1 MPNVSSF
8 GAQTDNSTVQGTV
21 TDRAMVIPDIP
32 PQGLM
37 SVGPRVTPHFVKP
50 SLWSALTTYHFFD
63 AVHDAA
69 GASYVAIKPEVPAGT
84 ELTDEGYWFLWADP
98 NSQFADLSELVKT
111 YNGRITKNTSD
122 ISAEVTRA
130 TEAEKTK
137 APINHASEKTIYG
150 IGNSTVYGHVKL
162 ADNDTPATSGPN
174 DGVAVTPKMLN
185 DDIAKVK
192 GTALYI
198 GNSYTDGVGSTNR
211 SGLYAR
217 TKDLFN
223 KSYKYAGSG
232 SGFIDTS
239 RSEGPNFKTLLQR
252 AIDEAKIDNST
263 ITHLIVI
270 GAWGESRIIA
280 DGNVVKL
287 KQGINDFC
295 ELAEKN
301 FPNLTRMVY
310 FYAESRVQNY
320 IGSSS
325 FGNEMAV
332 HVNRGWLFSQTKMEY
347 MGWGGF
353 NILFNANCFS
363 QDGYHPNDTG
373 YDILA
378 SAFKAAFNGN
388 LQYKTFNIVYTGVDW
403 SQILNN
409 LDADIK
415 FTLTPDNITIKPI
428 AFKFSNV
435 TNITANKDVTI
446 KTIAATDA
454 SSLPGS
460 YRSNGSYNLA
470 TIPIIGNSCNL
481 QLLIIARGN
490 SDGTIDIRARLYS
503 DTNNSTLKEQFL
515 SEQKTLMLFDIES
528 N

>member
-8 GAQTDNSTVQGTV
+8 GTQTDNSVVQGTV

-84 ELTDEGYWFLWADP
+84 ELTDEDYWFLWTDP

-111 YNGRITKNTSD
+111 YNGRIAQNTSD

-137 APINHASEKTIYG
+137 APINHASKETIYG
-150 IGNSTVYGHVKL
+150 IGNSTVYGHIKL
-162 ADNDTPATSGPN
+162 ADNDTPEMSGPN

-185 DDIAKVK
+185 EGIAKVK
-192 GTALYI
+192 GTAIYI

-211 SGLYAR
+211 TGLYAR
-217 TKDLFN
+217 TKDLFD

-232 SGFIDTS
+232 SGFVDTS
-239 RSEGPNFKTLLQR
+239 RSEGPNFKTLLQS
-252 AIDEAKIDNST
+252 AIDEPRIDNST

-280 DGNVVKL
+280 DGQIEKL
-287 KQGINDFC
+287 RRGIEDFC

-310 FYAESRVQNY
+310 FYAESRAQNY
-320 IGSSS
+320 VGGSS

-332 HVNRGWLFSQTKMEY
+332 HVNRGWLFSRTKMEY

-353 NILFNANCFS
+353 NILFNTSCFS
-363 QDGYHPNDTG
+363 EDGYHPNDAG
-373 YDILA
+373 YAILA

-388 LQYKTFNIVYTGVDW
+388 LQYKPFNIVFTDVDW
-403 SQILNN
+403 SQVLKG
-409 LDADIK
+409 LDADLK
-415 FTLTPDNITIKPI
+415 FMLTPDNITVRPI
-428 AFKFSNV
+428 SFKFSTV
-435 TNITANKDVTI
+435 TGVGANKDVTI
-446 KTIAATDA
+446 KTIAATDT

-460 YRSNGSYNLA
+460 YRSNGNCILA
-470 TIPIIGNSCNL
+470 TLPIIGNSCNL
-481 QLLIIARGN
+481 QLLIITRGN
-490 SDGTIDIRARLYS
+490 SDGTIDIIARLYS
-503 DTNNSTLKEQFL
+503 DVTSPALKAQFT
-515 SEQKTLMLFDIES
+515 SEQKTLTLLDIES